1 MQVFDDVFIYG
12 SEFYGIQQT
21 LSITPTMEKTF
32 LAVWLAI
39 SLKRPVFVQGGASV
53 GKTYATKVLPLLQH
67 TSMKWMP

>member
-12 SEFYGIQQT
+12 SEFHGIQQT

-39 SLKRPVFVQGGASV
+39 SLKRPVFVQGDSSV
-53 GKTYATKVLPLLQH
+53 GKTTSITVLSFL
-67 TSMKWMP
+67 